1 MQHGPVGIYSK
12 EQGGGAVGGRLLRE
26 NIRGGGILAK
36 AALTSPAEGKMGWS
50 RITWEVAG

>member
-50 RITWEVAG
+50 CITWEVAG